1 MHLFSPW
8 KEEEEF
14 TVVSTVLLMIG
25 VFVVLLALGSAI
37 LSSAH

>member
-14 TVVSTVLLMIG
+14 TVLSTVLLMIG
-25 VFVVLLALGSAI
+25 VIVVLLAFGSAI